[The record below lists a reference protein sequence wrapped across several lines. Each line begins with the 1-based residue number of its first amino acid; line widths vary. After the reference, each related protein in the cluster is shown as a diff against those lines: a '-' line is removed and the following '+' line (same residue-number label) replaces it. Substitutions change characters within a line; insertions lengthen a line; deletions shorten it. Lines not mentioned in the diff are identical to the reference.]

1 MQGRGG
7 GAELKHERGRLGITA
22 PTGVCLSRDTGIHRP
37 SLSRFYGT
45 SKDREFSILHLKGI
59 VPPQERWEEQWSG
72 SGSGVSF

>member
-22 PTGVCLSRDTGIHRP
+22 PTGVCLLRYTGIHRP
-37 SLSRFYGT
+37 SLS
-45 SKDREFSILHLKGI
+45 REFSILHLKGI

-72 SGSGVSF
+72 SGSGGSF